1 MKFLIYTQG
10 CKVNQY
16 DSDIISR
23 EMQRAGFSAAEE
35 GEAPDVVIVNSCTV
49 TENGDK
55 KAARLTAK
63 LKREYPEA
71 VVALTGCYPQAFPQ
85 EAAQKGIADIVVGN
99 SSKGDISRLV
109 SDFLKGSGE
118 RCIIRENE
126 TVFSEPAE
134 FYHSDRTRAF
144 IKIEDGCN
152 RFCSYCI
159 IPAARGRVRSRS
171 LENIARETSFHAADG
186 HKEIVLT
193 GINLSCYGSDIGL
206 SLFDAVKAVS
216 EEPLIRRVR
225 LSSLEPELLTEDI
238 IEKLA
243 GIPKLCPHFHLSLQS
258 GCNATLK
265 RMNRHY
271 TAEEYRK
278 IVNDLRSAF
287 PACSI
292 TTDIMVGFAGET
304 EEEFEESLRFAED
317 IGFAKIHVFTYSLR
331 PGTAAAKM
339 EGHIPDGIKEKRYKR
354 MLQIA
359 EKSQEKFFDSNLN
372 TVHKMLV
379 ERQTNPDYIN
389 GYTENYIPLHIIRG
403 TAKRHDIVTV
413 KVTKVQKGFCEG
425 VLV

>member
-1 MKFLIYTQG
+1 MKFFIYTQG

-171 LENIARETSFHAADG
+171 LENIAREARFHAADG

-278 IVNDLRSAF
+278 IVNDLRIAF

>member
-71 VVALTGCYPQAFPQ
+71 VVVLTGCYPQAFPQ

-171 LENIARETSFHAADG
+171 LENIAREARFHAADG